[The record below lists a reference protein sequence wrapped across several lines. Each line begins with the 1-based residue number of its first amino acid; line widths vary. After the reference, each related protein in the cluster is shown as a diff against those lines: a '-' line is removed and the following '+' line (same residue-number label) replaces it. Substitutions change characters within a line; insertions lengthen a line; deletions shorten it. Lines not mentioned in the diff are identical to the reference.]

1 MLSKHT
7 ERKMESLIICS
18 LVLNI
23 LVHVQLCLLSFW
35 WEPLVLGSD
44 AKSELLGSKK
54 GADIPT
60 WMQRDLL
67 PYRGDGVLPIHWP
80 WAQTRTHKT
89 LLSLCLPIGR
99 ERLQVVLT
107 GLKVH
112 LVQTWTRQRTAM
124 PCTSWYLHIVP
135 CTALQPNTQQTPF
148 SQLPKPFS
156 DCSRSIPPPWH
167 KPKAAS
173 LKEEASAEHCFLL
186 LSLCA
191 KLTLGKVQREQDG
204 KSVSK

>member
-1 MLSKHT
+1 M
-7 ERKMESLIICS
+7 
-18 LVLNI
+18 
-23 LVHVQLCLLSFW
+23 
-35 WEPLVLGSD
+35 
-44 AKSELLGSKK
+44 
-54 GADIPT
+54 PT
-60 WMQRDLL
+60 D
-67 PYRGDGVLPIHWP
+67 
-80 WAQTRTHKT
+80 
-89 LLSLCLPIGR
+89 
-99 ERLQVVLT
+99 
-107 GLKVH
+107 
-112 LVQTWTRQRTAM
+112 RQRKTSSGFDWSKSPPGSNLNTTEDCHA
-124 PCTSWYLHIVP
+124 CTSWYLHIVP

-173 LKEEASAEHCFLL
+173 LKGEASAEHCFLL